1 MTETIFTPQSM
12 RTANIANTT
21 IIGFARNI
29 DDEDSLILR
38 NIGARRTIII
48 PFSKYGEFALS
59 PESIDVAARQYSSHL
74 FKTSLTKTEVHHLMD
89 FVLKNYDLVFN
100 YKPEIEVAINK
111 LIERDRLVVTID
123 GEKMIDAS

>member
-1 MTETIFTPQSM
+1 
-12 RTANIANTT
+12 
-21 IIGFARNI
+21 
-29 DDEDSLILR
+29 
-38 NIGARRTIII
+38 
-48 PFSKYGEFALS
+48 
-59 PESIDVAARQYSSHL
+59 
-74 FKTSLTKTEVHHLMD
+74 MD